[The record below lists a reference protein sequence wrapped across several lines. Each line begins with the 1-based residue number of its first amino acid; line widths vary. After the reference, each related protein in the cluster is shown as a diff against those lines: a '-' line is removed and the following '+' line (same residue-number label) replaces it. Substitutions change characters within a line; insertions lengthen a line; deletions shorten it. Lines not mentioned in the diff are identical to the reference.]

1 MIQIKEE
8 DDTRF
13 RLGINQQMEGV
24 VTHVTKGVTY
34 IEGIPAG
41 CLRKILR
48 PVKEVVEALC
58 EIPPKD
64 AKWYKFLIENM
75 TTKD

>member
-1 MIQIKEE
+1 
-8 DDTRF
+8 
-13 RLGINQQMEGV
+13 V
-24 VTHVTKGVTY
+24 VTHVIKGVTY

-41 CLRKILR
+41 CLRNILR